1 MSAPRSSPEYPLGNT
16 DAEHERLIW
25 QAERLAPL
33 TERSFQQAGIGPGQ
47 RVLDLGSGVG
57 DVAML
62 AARFVGPS
70 GEVVGVERDH
80 RSIARARLRV
90 AEAGLRNV
98 TFIESDI
105 SCVAMNTPFDAAV
118 GRAILMWLPDPGSV
132 LRLLAQLVRP
142 GGVFAFQEPDWRP
155 VLALLKPLPLWTAAA
170 SLVRQAALGSGANP
184 DMGYTLYRVFQ
195 AANLP
200 HPAMNLEM
208 PMGRNP
214 DFARYYSE
222 TLRSMW
228 PRIQQLNL
236 PHESVGNLDTLS
248 ERLQAEVESSQYVAA
263 WLAFVGAWTRK

>member
-1 MSAPRSSPEYPLGNT
+1 MSASSSAPEYPLGNT

-25 QAERLAPL
+25 QSERLAPL
-33 TERSFQQAGIGPGQ
+33 TERLFQQAGIGPGH

-70 GEVVGVERDH
+70 GEVVGVERDQ

-105 SCVAMNTPFDAAV
+105 SRVTMNTPFDAAV

-132 LRLLAQLVRP
+132 LRSLAQLVRP
-142 GGVFAFQEPDWRP
+142 GGILAFQEPDWRP
-155 VLALLKPLPLWTAAA
+155 ILALLKPLPLWSAAA
-170 SLVRQAALGSGANP
+170 SLVHHVALGSGANP

-195 AANLP
+195 AASLP
-200 HPAMNLEM
+200 RPAMNLEM

-214 DFARYYSE
+214 DFARYYAE
-222 TLRSMW
+222 TLRSLW

-236 PHESVGNLDTLS
+236 PHESVGNLDTLL
-248 ERLQAEVESSQYVAA
+248 ERLQAEVESSRYVAA